1 MQKYL
6 TQEGLEKLKKELDYL
21 KTVKRTE
28 IAERLKHAIAFG
40 DLTENAAYHEAKEA
54 QGFLEGRILDLE
66 EEIRNSVIISDEKK
80 KDSVN
85 IGSTITLEKN
95 GEKLK
100 FKIVGV
106 QEADPTGGKI
116 SNESPLGRAI
126 LDRKKGEVV
135 EVETPLGRT
144 KYKILK
150 IE

>member
-1 MQKYL
+1 M
-6 TQEGLEKLKKELDYL
+6 KKELDYL
-21 KTVKRTE
+21 KTVKRKE
-28 IAERLKHAIAFG
+28 IRERLERAIAFG

-54 QGFLEGRILDLE
+54 QGFLEGRILDLG

-80 KDSVN
+80 KDLVS
-85 IGSTITLEKN
+85 IGSTVTLEKN

-106 QEADPTGGKI
+106 QETDPTGGKI

-126 LDRKKGEVV
+126 LDRKKGEIV
-135 EVETPLGRT
+135 EVETPSGRT